1 MIDYNTITTV
11 SKNFNYEQTIAENQ
25 KLKYNN
31 QFLLATGLIVGICL
45 IGIAIYVIQEENNNK
60 FYYTRNQEQKL

>member
-1 MIDYNTITTV
+1 MVDIREFKIVDR
-11 SKNFNYEQTIAENQ
+11 NFNLEQTIAENQ

-45 IGIAIYVIQEENNNK
+45 IGVAIYVIQEENNNK